1 MKSILNFLLT
11 ALILINNYS
20 FAGIALAEDVI
31 ATDVA
36 GLADPQ
42 GIKRME
48 GSILIL
54 GESKAYDEF
63 IIPTQ
68 RIEFDYN
75 SQKFKEWQKIKIE
88 GSRDTVFYRLPRDA
102 STLEVSKS
110 YEDEFLNS
118 GFEIIYKGSG
128 KELDDGYGRFMKE
141 VYGTNI
147 GSAVME
153 YHLPASHDYRYLAVK
168 KNEADGSSTY
178 VTGLFAKI
186 RDVWGSRYAKPS
198 EVITRLDLIKTKPLN
213 KRLVLVKAEE
223 MPNLLGAA
231 GKVVLYGILFD
242 FNKTEIK
249 PESQDTILEIAKFL
263 ESNSNSK
270 LVVTG
275 HTDNVGTFEFNRELS
290 QRRAD
295 AVVNYLVDK
304 HKIAKARLLAFGA
317 SFAAPVAANESE
329 EGKAKNRR
337 VELVQF

>member
-11 ALILINNYS
+11 ALILISNYN
-20 FAGIALAEDVI
+20 FTRIAIAEDVI
-31 ATDVA
+31 ATDVT

-42 GIKRME
+42 GLKRME

-75 SQKFKEWQKIKIE
+75 AQKFKEWQKIKIE

-110 YEDEFLNS
+110 YEDEFVNS

-128 KELDDGYGRFMKE
+128 NELDDGYGRFMKE

-153 YHLPASHDYRYLAVK
+153 YHLPASQDYRYLAVK
-168 KNEADGSSTY
+168 KNETDGSSTY
-178 VTGLFAKI
+178 ITGLFAKI
-186 RDVWGSRYAKPS
+186 RDVWGSRYAKPG
-198 EVITRLDLIKTKPLN
+198 EVITRLDLIKTRPLN

-223 MPNLLGAA
+223 MPNLLGNA

-242 FNKTEIK
+242 FNRTEIK
-249 PESQDTILEIAKFL
+249 PESQNTILEIAKFL

-290 QRRAD
+290 QKRAD
-295 AVVNYLVDK
+295 AVVNYLVEK
-304 HKIAKARLLAFGA
+304 HKISKARLLAFGA